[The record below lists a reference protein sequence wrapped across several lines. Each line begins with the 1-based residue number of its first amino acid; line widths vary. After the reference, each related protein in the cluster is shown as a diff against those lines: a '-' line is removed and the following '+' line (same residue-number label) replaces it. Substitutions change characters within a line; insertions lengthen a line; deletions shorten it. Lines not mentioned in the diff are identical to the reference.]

1 MNVGCSGRF
10 FSCCPS
16 WFYIYLKYPSLTVYD
31 LLISLF
37 LSMFWRWSRGKH
49 LRSSSPRWWW
59 IWRSTCQEHWE
70 GMSKAAFQPIEGGC
84 LGSACSLINPE
95 MLPLLQHF
103 SPLLHGY
110 RAIVQKRSPHM
121 SQDIYLIYTTVKR
134 IHGDF
139 CNLCKNKEKL
149 GMHWSNG
156 SALAT
161 DFVDACILNF
171 ISSP

>member
-1 MNVGCSGRF
+1 
-10 FSCCPS
+10 
-16 WFYIYLKYPSLTVYD
+16 
-31 LLISLF
+31 
-37 LSMFWRWSRGKH
+37 
-49 LRSSSPRWWW
+49 
-59 IWRSTCQEHWE
+59 
-70 GMSKAAFQPIEGGC
+70 MSKAAFQPIEGGC
-84 LGSACSLINPE
+84 LGGACSLINPE

-149 GMHWSNG
+149 GMH
-156 SALAT
+156 
-161 DFVDACILNF
+161 
-171 ISSP
+171 